1 MHIFF
6 TEGILLVC
14 SSGLKAVEIV
24 MICENHLLGEP
35 CSIAWRTCWLSYTV
49 LNGSFL
55 ARANILQAEVFL
67 FSPLMLSVS
76 SWSNEPMVEVML
88 ANLKQCEF

>member
-1 MHIFF
+1 M
-6 TEGILLVC
+6 
-14 SSGLKAVEIV
+14 
-24 MICENHLLGEP
+24 LGEP

-88 ANLKQCEF
+88 EKSEAVGVLGFEDQGCLIHRNKSARLK